1 MASREG
7 HVALEL
13 ARLRDNHDARVR
25 LLLLLGA
32 AVSHPVGVVCDEK
45 LAAEGDYCH
54 GVWRA
59 FLEADGLAR
68 WLEGLWVEH
77 VELPQGRGGSK
88 VQTKPVKPGVRCEA
102 RAGSP

>member
-1 MASREG
+1 M
-7 HVALEL
+7 
-13 ARLRDNHDARVR
+13 
-25 LLLLLGA
+25 
-32 AVSHPVGVVCDEK
+32 SHPVGVVCDEK

-77 VELPQGRGGSK
+77 VELCRRGGEGAK
-88 VQTKPVKPGVRCEA
+88 YKQNQ
-102 RAGSP
+102 